1 MKNEDVSTWLIGPRS
16 ERVFVWAHVCE
27 RQAER
32 KPTGGQ
38 RGNFWWMAVEC
49 AGMPMAVEG
58 KRHGWDPSFPSI
70 NTLSN
75 QADKSLTS
83 KGIQSA
89 DVHQISVWWPGNT
102 ASLHWSNNNKL
113 QRERCQSSHL
123 PIFCST
129 SFTGSLLPV
138 PWNLLTNDKT
148 VDGEK
153 RLNLTHYSSFQ
164 TLPVEFH
171 KSLSTLFWVFLL
183 RLKKIIRF
191 NNRRFWRHLTGD
203 LWTAGRA
210 GSDRFNLD
218 LLISSWEKLFLM
230 TFDLAAPRLSHL

>member
-49 AGMPMAVEG
+49 PGMPMAVEG
-58 KRHGWDPSFPSI
+58 NGFTLERKRHGWDLLLSSILSPSFPSI
-70 NTLSN
+70 STLSN
-75 QADKSLTS
+75 EADKSLTS

-89 DVHQISVWWPGNT
+89 DVHHISVWWPGNT
-102 ASLHWSNNNKL
+102 ASLNWSNNNNL

-129 SFTGSLLPV
+129 SFTGSLLRV

-153 RLNLTHYSSFQ
+153 KLHLTYYSSFQ

-171 KSLSTLFWVFLL
+171 KSVSAL
-183 RLKKIIRF
+183 
-191 NNRRFWRHLTGD
+191 
-203 LWTAGRA
+203 
-210 GSDRFNLD
+210 
-218 LLISSWEKLFLM
+218 
-230 TFDLAAPRLSHL
+230 LSHPAKIKNNNKIQ